1 MRLHVAAL
9 ALSVFAG
16 LAACTSTKTAYDYSL
31 YLDHMPSSILV
42 LPPLDESPEVQGS
55 YGWLSTVSQPL
66 AERGYY
72 VFPVAM
78 VDGMMRE
85 NGLPTPGEMHDVS
98 LSKLGEI
105 FGADA
110 VLYMTVKKWGTS
122 YQVLDSTTTVGIE
135 GRLVDVKSGETIWRG
150 AREASASSNSGDG
163 SIVGML
169 AGALVNQLVTSIED
183 PSRDLAM
190 QANAELF
197 ADPSEGLLLGRY
209 HPDHEK
215 DRAAR
220 LDSRAKAAATPAA
233 TSATGPSN

>member
-1 MRLHVAAL
+1 MRPGAL
-9 ALSVFAG
+9 ALLLAG
-16 LAACTSTKTAYDYSL
+16 VASCESTKATVYDYGL

-42 LPPLDESPEVQGS
+42 LPPLDESPEVQAS
-55 YGWLSTVSQPL
+55 YAWLSTASQPL

-122 YQVLDSTTTVGIE
+122 YQVIDSTTTVGIE
-135 GRLVDVKSGETIWRG
+135 GRLVDVKSGEVLWRG
-150 AREASASSNSGDG
+150 AHEASASSNASGDG

-169 AGALVNQLVTSIED
+169 AGALVNQLVTSVAD
-183 PSRDLAM
+183 PSRDLAV
-190 QANAELF
+190 QANAALF
-197 ADPSEGLLLGRY
+197 HDPEEGLLLGRY

-220 LDSRAKAAATPAA
+220 LDARTKAGATPQP
-233 TSATGPSN
+233 TSATGPTN